1 MNARLRRFGWL
12 RAALAS
18 VLLWGLLV
26 AVPLATP
33 AAAQADAG
41 AYTPCASDQD
51 IDVLVMMDASGSLN
65 APATG
70 LDKDGRQRTEA
81 LERFRAELASLLA
94 ELPAASPVSVNLALW
109 RFESDVVQIADFAPA
124 SAGHP
129 SDDQIRL
136 SLGELRGGQ
145 LSYRTNHTDYLRAL
159 RAAGQAFRERGRP
172 GACRLLLFFSDGL
185 HDPTGRL
192 APAQIEELRAQVCGQ
207 IKPSFESS
215 GIDTYAI
222 LLGFGSAVDDKP
234 LESEMRTATMQAL
247 RALTGD
253 SGSRLVRGLPYAD
266 DIDCERWSDEPG
278 DRDGS
283 VVEIAG
289 LDNLALQL
297 LEVVDVAA
305 SGLVEWTNCGIDAGT
320 GTRSAP
326 MPAGRYIDQI
336 VAYPRN
342 GGVTG
347 YDIETADGRILTHS
361 TDGSG
366 PLRLGA
372 DDFGELD
379 AGWTIEF
386 DTTGDDGLGVACFVK
401 HVSPEDVQSTGSVST
416 GRGDAVSPVMRSA
429 QGADSEP
436 LRLTVA
442 GDAPAGLCEDAASVE
457 WNDPRLRDWYCRDG
471 QVVFDL
477 APLDCQE
484 SVDLAPLVG
493 SFRPSHAAAVYGAET
508 FEVDAR
514 VVIDGPAAVLH
525 DCFGGPALECAS
537 ESDGVVVAVVTP
549 DTDELPRE
557 RLRAAADCLLHPPER
572 GHVDLVASWQP
583 DIGRADLAGELSW
596 LFDDENHTGGASGEV
611 LGDGTTLRLD
621 ADDAVGAVPLRFATS
636 DELRNGDWR
645 IAGHISL
652 APQWEPDDPDGRVAA
667 EAAQWTRRMAHS
679 VELDRSYSAR
689 SDSAAARWLTLLL
702 IVASLLLSYLLLC
715 LALACSMTLPDATRF
730 WMYRAD
736 LDVVAD
742 GRGRLQFA
750 DGAGEQLA
758 SAGAAAVRGTKSR
771 AGRGK
776 RTVRWE
782 SDDLRV
788 RLKRSFWL
796 WLPGLIRGPWCE
808 LRASTTGALA
818 ARPRPRRSR
827 RPKSSMASK
836 LHLADA
842 RFRSLEAVSA
852 PTGDPERGQRAS
864 VWAARPKS
872 GRDAPPEQT
881 QMRDLGALLN
891 QAAEGTRETGSARP
905 RNADGG
911 DRNGRDGNGRG
922 DAPMS
927 EAPGEQRRP
936 QPPSEPGDGARRGGV
951 SGSDRPPPRGR
962 GDRPPPRQR

>member
-1 MNARLRRFGWL
+1 MNVRLRRFGWL

-18 VLLWGLLV
+18 ALLWGLLV
-26 AVPLATP
+26 AVPPATP
-33 AAAQADAG
+33 AAAQADAAG

-70 LDKDGRQRTEA
+70 LDKDGRQRTAA

-109 RFESDVVQIADFAPA
+109 RFESDVRQIADFAPA

-129 SDDQIRL
+129 SDSQIRL

-192 APAQIEELRAQVCGQ
+192 TPAQIEELRAQVCGQ
-207 IKPSFESS
+207 IKPSFESA

-222 LLGFGSAVDDKP
+222 LLGFGSAVDDQG
-234 LESEMRTATMQAL
+234 LEPEMRTATMQAL

-336 VAYPRN
+336 VAYPRD
-342 GGVTG
+342 GQVTG
-347 YDIETADGRILTHS
+347 YDIETADGRILTHRS
-361 TDGSG
+361 DGSG

-372 DDFGELD
+372 DDFGGLG

-386 DTTGDDGLGVACFVK
+386 ATTGDGLGVACFVK
-401 HVSPEDVQSTGSVST
+401 RVVADDVQSTGSVTT
-416 GRGDAVSPVMRSA
+416 GLGDAVSPVERSA
-429 QGADSEP
+429 QGADSAP
-436 LRLTVA
+436 LRLTVTGA
-442 GDAPAGLCEDAASVE
+442 APAALCEEASSVE

-477 APLDCQE
+477 NPLDCQE
-484 SVDLAPLVG
+484 SVDLTPLVG
-493 SFRPSHAAAVYGAET
+493 SFRPSHAEAVYGAEA

-572 GHVDLVASWQP
+572 GHVDLVASWHP
-583 DIGRADLAGELSW
+583 DSGRADLAGELSW
-596 LFDDENHTGGASGEV
+596 LFDDENHSGGASGEV
-611 LGDGTTLRLD
+611 LGDGATLRLH
-621 ADDAVGAVPLRFATS
+621 ADDAVGAVPLRFATA

-645 IAGHISL
+645 IAGHIGL
-652 APQWEPDDPDGRVAA
+652 TPRWEPEDPDGRVAA
-667 EAAQWTRRMAHS
+667 EAAQWTRQMAHS

-702 IVASLLLSYLLLC
+702 VAASLLASYLLLC

-736 LDVVAD
+736 LDVVSD
-742 GRGRLQFA
+742 GRGRLRFA
-750 DGAGEQLA
+750 DG
-758 SAGAAAVRGTKSR
+758 SAGRLAAARAASVRGTKSR
-771 AGRGK
+771 GGRGK
-776 RTVRWE
+776 RTLRWQT
-782 SDDLRV
+782 DDFRV
-788 RLKRSFWL
+788 RLKRPFWL
-796 WLPGLIRGPWCE
+796 WLPGLIRGPWSE
-808 LRASTTGALA
+808 LQSSSAGVLA
-818 ARPRPRRSR
+818 ARPRPRRTR
-827 RPKSSMASK
+827 RARSSMASK

-852 PTGDPERGQRAS
+852 PTGESEGRHSAT
-864 VWAARPKS
+864 VWVARPKT
-872 GRDAPPEQT
+872 GRDAPLDQT
-881 QMRDLGALLN
+881 EMRDLGALLN
-891 QAAEGTRETGSARP
+891 QAAAQAREGGTRSPGGEGGGDGSASARETGASSQP
-905 RNADGG
+905 PPEN
-911 DRNGRDGNGRG
+911 RG
-922 DAPMS
+922 DPL
-927 EAPGEQRRP
+927 G
-936 QPPSEPGDGARRGGV
+936 GAGG
-951 SGSDRPPPRGR
+951 GHGRPPPRGR
-962 GDRPPPRQR
+962 GDRPPPRGR

>member
-1 MNARLRRFGWL
+1 VNVRLLWFGWL
-12 RAALAS
+12 RAALVS
-18 VLLWGLLV
+18 VLLWGLLA
-26 AVPLATP
+26 AVPPATP
-33 AAAQADAG
+33 AAAQANAAG

-94 ELPAASPVSVNLALW
+94 GLPAASPVSVNLALW
-109 RFESDVVQIADFAPA
+109 RFESDVRQIADFAPA
-124 SAGHP
+124 SASHP
-129 SDDQIRL
+129 SDGQIRQ

-145 LSYRTNHTDYLRAL
+145 LSYRTNHTDYLAAL
-159 RAAGQAFRERGRP
+159 RAAEQAFRERGRP

-185 HDPTGRL
+185 HDPAGRL
-192 APAQIEELRAQVCGQ
+192 TPAQIEELRSQVCGQ
-207 IKPSFESS
+207 IKPGFEST

-234 LESEMRTATMQAL
+234 LEPEMRTATMQAL

-283 VVEIAG
+283 VAEIAG

-305 SGLVEWTNCGIDAGT
+305 SGLVEWTNCGIDEGT

-342 GGVTG
+342 GQVTG
-347 YDIETADGRILTHS
+347 YDIETADGRTLTHRP
-361 TDGSG
+361 DGSG
-366 PLRLGA
+366 PMRLGA
-372 DDFGELD
+372 DDFGELE

-386 DTTGDDGLGVACFVK
+386 TTTGDDGLGVACFVK
-401 HVSPEDVQSTGSVST
+401 RVAPDDVQSTGSVST
-416 GRGDAVSPVMRSA
+416 GRGGEVSPVMRSA
-429 QGADSEP
+429 QGAGSEP

-442 GDAPAGLCEDAASVE
+442 GDAPAGLCEDAAAVE

-471 QVVFDL
+471 QVVFEL
-477 APLDCQE
+477 NPLDCQE

-493 SFRPSHAAAVYGAET
+493 SFRPSHAEAVYGAET
-508 FEVDAR
+508 FELDAR
-514 VVIDGPAAVLH
+514 VVIDGPGAVLH
-525 DCFGGPALECAS
+525 DCFGGPALECAQTQ
-537 ESDGVVVAVVTP
+537 DGTVVAEVTP
-549 DTDELPRE
+549 TTDELPRE
-557 RLRAAADCLLHPPER
+557 PLRAAAECLIHPPER

-583 DIGRADLAGELSW
+583 DTGRAELAGELSW
-596 LFDDENHTGGASGEV
+596 LFDDEHHTGGARGEV
-611 LGDGTTLRLD
+611 IDDGATLRLR
-621 ADDAVGAVPLRFATS
+621 ADEAVGAVPLRFATAG
-636 DELRNGDWR
+636 ELRNGDWR

-652 APQWEPDDPDGRVAA
+652 APRWEPDDLDGRVAA
-667 EAAQWTRRMAHS
+667 EAAQWTRRMARS

-689 SDSAAARWLTLLL
+689 SDSAAARWLTLL
-702 IVASLLLSYLLLC
+702 IAAASLLLSYVLLC
-715 LALACSMTLPDATRF
+715 LALAASMTLPDATRF

-736 LDVVAD
+736 LDVVSD
-742 GRGRLQFA
+742 GRGRLRFA
-750 DGAGEQLA
+750 DGAAEQIA
-758 SAGAAAVRGTKSR
+758 SAPAAPVRGTKSR
-771 AGRGK
+771 GGRGR
-776 RTVRWE
+776 RTLRWQ

-788 RLKRSFWL
+788 RLRRSFWL

-808 LRASTTGALA
+808 LQASTTGALA
-818 ARPRPRRSR
+818 ARPRPRQSR
-827 RPKSSMASK
+827 RRRSSMASK

-852 PTGDPERGQRAS
+852 PSGDPAPDSGQRAT
-864 VWAARPKS
+864 VWVARPKT
-872 GRDAPPEQT
+872 GRDAPLEQT
-881 QMRDLGALLN
+881 EMRNLGALLN
-891 QAAEGTRETGSARP
+891 QAAEPARERGSTATRLAEAS
-905 RNADGG
+905 DGEASS
-911 DRNGRDGNGRG
+911 GR
-922 DAPMS
+922 
-927 EAPGEQRRP
+927 QRP
-936 QPPSEPGDGARRGGV
+936 QRPSEPRDGARGGSV
-951 SGSDRPPPRGR
+951 GSPDRPLPRGR

>member
-18 VLLWGLLV
+18 VLLWALLA
-26 AVPLATP
+26 AVPPATP
-33 AAAQADAG
+33 AAAQANDAG

-70 LDKDGRQRTEA
+70 LDKDGRQRTAA

-109 RFESDVVQIADFAPA
+109 RFESDVRQIADFAPA

-129 SDDQIRL
+129 SDGQIRQ

-192 APAQIEELRAQVCGQ
+192 TPAQIEELRAQVCGQ
-207 IKPSFESS
+207 IKPSFESA

-222 LLGFGSAVDDKP
+222 LLGFGSAVDDQP
-234 LESEMRTATMQAL
+234 LEPEMRTATMQAL

-266 DIDCERWSDEPG
+266 DIDCERWSDQPG

-305 SGLVEWTNCGIDAGT
+305 SGLVEWTNCGVDTGT

-336 VAYPRN
+336 VAYPRD
-342 GGVTG
+342 GQVTG

-361 TDGSG
+361 SEGSG

-372 DDFGELD
+372 DDFGGLE

-386 DTTGDDGLGVACFVK
+386 ATTGDDGLGVACFVK
-401 HVSPEDVQSTGSVST
+401 RVVADDVESTGSVTT
-416 GRGDAVSPVMRSA
+416 GLGDAVSSVERSA
-429 QGADSEP
+429 QGADSTP
-436 LRLTVA
+436 LRLTVT
-442 GDAPAGLCEDAASVE
+442 GDAPAGLCEEASSVE

-471 QVVFDL
+471 QVVFEL
-477 APLDCQE
+477 NPLDCQE

-493 SFRPSHAAAVYGAET
+493 SFRPSHADAVYGAEA

-537 ESDGVVVAVVTP
+537 ESGGVVVAVVTP
-549 DTDELPRE
+549 DSDELPRE

-583 DIGRADLAGELSW
+583 DSGRADLAGELSW

-611 LGDGTTLRLD
+611 LDDGATLRLD
-621 ADDAVGAVPLRFATS
+621 ADDAVGAVPLRFATA

-645 IAGHISL
+645 IAGYIGL
-652 APQWEPDDPDGRVAA
+652 TPQWEPEDPDGRVAA
-667 EAAQWTRRMAHS
+667 EAAQWTRQMAHR

-702 IVASLLLSYLLLC
+702 VVASLLASYLLLC

-730 WMYRAD
+730 WIYRST

-742 GRGRLQFA
+742 GRGRLRFA
-750 DGAGEQLA
+750 DG
-758 SAGAAAVRGTKSR
+758 SAGHLAAARAASVRGTKSR
-771 AGRGK
+771 GGRGK
-776 RTVRWE
+776 RTLRWQT
-782 SDDLRV
+782 DDFRV
-788 RLKRSFWL
+788 RLKRPFWL
-796 WLPGLIRGPWCE
+796 WLPGLIRGPWSE
-808 LRASTTGALA
+808 LQSSSAGVLA
-818 ARPRPRRSR
+818 ARPRPRRTR
-827 RPKSSMASK
+827 RAKSSMAGK

-852 PTGDPERGQRAS
+852 PTGESEGRHSAT
-864 VWAARPKS
+864 VWVARPKT
-872 GRDAPPEQT
+872 GRDAPLEQT
-881 QMRDLGALLN
+881 EMRDLGALLN
-891 QAAEGTRETGSARP
+891 QAAAQARDGGTRSRGGE
-905 RNADGG
+905 DGG
-911 DRNGRDGNGRG
+911 DGSASAR
-922 DAPMS
+922 
-927 EAPGEQRRP
+927 EAGAGP
-936 QPPSEPGDGARRGGV
+936 QPPPENRGDPLGGAG
-951 SGSDRPPPRGR
+951 SGHGRPPPRGR
-962 GDRPPPRQR
+962 GDRPPPRGR

>member
-1 MNARLRRFGWL
+1 MNVRLRRFGWL

-18 VLLWGLLV
+18 VLLWGLLA
-26 AVPLATP
+26 AVPPATP
-33 AAAQADAG
+33 AAAQADAAG

-94 ELPAASPVSVNLALW
+94 ELPASSPVSVNLALW
-109 RFESDVVQIADFAPA
+109 RFESDVRQIADFAPA

-129 SDDQIRL
+129 SDGQIRQ

-192 APAQIEELRAQVCGQ
+192 TPAQIEELRAQVCGQ
-207 IKPSFESS
+207 IKPSFESA

-234 LESEMRTATMQAL
+234 LEPEMRTATMQAL

-266 DIDCERWSDEPG
+266 GIDCERWSDEPS

-336 VAYPRN
+336 VAYPRD
-342 GGVTG
+342 GQVTG
-347 YDIETADGRILTHS
+347 YDIETADGRVLTHS
-361 TDGSG
+361 SDGSG

-372 DDFGELD
+372 DDFGGLE

-386 DTTGDDGLGVACFVK
+386 ATTGDDGLGVACFVK
-401 HVSPEDVQSTGSVST
+401 RVAPDDLQSTGSVTT
-416 GRGDAVSPVMRSA
+416 GLGDAVSSVERSA
-429 QGADSEP
+429 QGADSAP

-442 GDAPAGLCEDAASVE
+442 GAAPAGLCADASSVE

-471 QVVFDL
+471 QVVFEL
-477 APLDCQE
+477 NPLDCQE

-493 SFRPSHAAAVYGAET
+493 SFRPSHAEAVYGADA
-508 FEVDAR
+508 FEVEAR

-557 RLRAAADCLLHPPER
+557 RLRADADCLLHPPER

-583 DIGRADLAGELSW
+583 DSGRADLAGELSW

-621 ADDAVGAVPLRFATS
+621 ADDAIGAVPLRFATA

-645 IAGHISL
+645 IAGHIGL
-652 APQWEPDDPDGRVAA
+652 TPQWEPEDPDGRIAA
-667 EAAQWTRRMAHS
+667 EAAQWTRQMARS

-702 IVASLLLSYLLLC
+702 VAASLLLSYLLLC

-730 WMYRAD
+730 WIHRAD

-742 GRGRLQFA
+742 GRGRLRFA
-750 DGAGEQLA
+750 DG
-758 SAGAAAVRGTKSR
+758 SAGHLAAARAASVRGTKSR
-771 AGRGK
+771 GGRGK
-776 RTVRWE
+776 RTLRWQT
-782 SDDLRV
+782 DDLGV
-788 RLKRSFWL
+788 RLKRPFWL
-796 WLPGLIRGPWCE
+796 WLPGLIRGPWSE
-808 LRASTTGALA
+808 VQSSSTGMLA
-818 ARPRPRRSR
+818 ARPRPRRTR
-827 RPKSSMASK
+827 RAKSSMAGK

-852 PTGDPERGQRAS
+852 PIGESEGRHSAT
-864 VWAARPKS
+864 VWVARPKT
-872 GRDAPPEQT
+872 GRDAPLEQT
-881 QMRDLGALLN
+881 EMRDLGALLN
-891 QAAEGTRETGSARP
+891 QAAAQAREGGTRSPGRENGGDGSASARD
-905 RNADGG
+905 AD
-911 DRNGRDGNGRG
+911 
-922 DAPMS
+922 AS
-927 EAPGEQRRP
+927 P
-936 QPPSEPGDGARRGGV
+936 QPPPENRGDPLGGV
-951 SGSDRPPPRGR
+951 GSDHGRPPPRGR
-962 GDRPPPRQR
+962 GDRPPPRGR